1 MSTSAMFVAASPFA
15 RVLAPRLVEGCGHG
29 PDEASRS
36 AALRVAWSC
45 HAGEELSLA
54 ASFSWMDIVAPIA
67 VGGIWL
73 WFFFGQLAK
82 RPLVPVMD
90 PFLEKAIEHGHGH

>member
-1 MSTSAMFVAASPFA
+1 
-15 RVLAPRLVEGCGHG
+15 
-29 PDEASRS
+29 
-36 AALRVAWSC
+36 
-45 HAGEELSLA
+45 
-54 ASFSWMDIVAPIA
+54 MDIVAPLA

-73 WFFFGQLAK
+73 WYFLGQLMK